1 MRERPSQTRRRFLA
15 AAGVASTSALAG
27 CSGLSGVLGG
37 DGGNGGGGDEDKPSL
52 TDFRGSGAYVQDR
65 PAPGGT
71 SIEELPDLE
80 GELAVYLGG
89 GEGGR
94 YVNLME
100 LFNQYYDDFD
110 VTWDTQPSSQLA
122 NTIVQ
127 EHESGT
133 TQADVFWS
141 VDIGSL
147 AYVSENG
154 AATKLS
160 SDTVSP
166 AFDRYHPDDTWVGV
180 AGRSR
185 AIPYNTNQFSESE
198 MPDSIDA
205 FATEPRFEGVVG
217 WAPTYGAF
225 HGFITAMRHIRGDEA
240 TREWLN
246 GMLEQ
251 NVNRY
256 DNEYLVAQAN
266 ANGELGAGFANHYY
280 TMLVLSGRPD
290 APLDLTFTE
299 NDAGSLV
306 NAAGA
311 SVLEGTE
318 NAELGEQFIR
328 HLLSAEAQ
336 EYLATRGFAYPMIP
350 EVEPVG
356 PLPTLDELEPPE
368 LDLQKLSDV
377 QPTLELLRDVGIL
390 S

>member
-1 MRERPSQTRRRFLA
+1 MSDRSGFNRRKFLA
-15 AAGVASTSALAG
+15 AAGAATISGLAG
-27 CSGLSGVLGG
+27 CNGVLGS
-37 DGGNGGGGDEDKPSL
+37 GGGENGSSDDAPGIG
-52 TDFRGSGAYVQDR
+52 DFRGSGGYVSGRD
-65 PAPGGT
+65 APGGT
-71 SIEELPDLE
+71 SIEELDDLE

-94 YVNLME
+94 YTNLME
-100 LFNQYYDDFD
+100 LFNQYYDDFE

-154 AATKLS
+154 ASTTLS

-205 FATEPRFEGVVG
+205 FATESRFAGNVG

-225 HGFITAMRHIRGDEA
+225 HGFITAMRHIRGEDA

-246 GMLEQ
+246 GMLAQ

-256 DNEYLVAQAN
+256 NNEYLVAQST
-266 ANGELGAGFANHYY
+266 ANGELATGFANHYY
-280 TMLVLSGRPD
+280 TMLVLAGRSD
-290 APLDLTFTE
+290 APIDVTFTK

-311 SVLEGTE
+311 SVLEGTDK
-318 NAELGEQFIR
+318 AELGENFIR

-336 EYLATRGFAYPMIP
+336 EFFATRGFGYPMIP
-350 EVEPVG
+350 DVEPVG
-356 PLPTLDELEPPE
+356 PLPSLGDLEPPE
-368 LDLQKLSDV
+368 LDFQKLSDI

>member
-1 MRERPSQTRRRFLA
+1 MTEHTSQTRRRFLA
-15 AAGVASTSALAG
+15 AAGVASTTALAG
-27 CSGLSGVLGG
+27 CSGILGGGGDDGG
-37 DGGNGGGGDEDKPSL
+37 DGGGDDRPGL
-52 TDFRGSGAYVQDR
+52 TDFRGSGAYVSDR

-71 SIEELPDLE
+71 SIEELDDLE
-80 GELAVYLGG
+80 GELTVYLGG

-100 LFNQYYDDFD
+100 LFNEYYDDFE

-122 NTIVQ
+122 NTIVE
-127 EHESGT
+127 EHEAGT

-154 AATKLS
+154 AATTLS

-166 AFDRYHPDDTWVGV
+166 AFERYHPDDTWVGV

-185 AIPYNTNQFSESE
+185 AIPYNTNEFSESE

-205 FATEPRFEGVVG
+205 FANDSRFAGNVG

-225 HGFITAMRHIRGDEA
+225 HGFITAMRHIRGEEA

-256 DNEYLVAQAN
+256 NNEYLVAQAT
-266 ANGELGAGFANHYY
+266 ANGELGTGFANHYY

-290 APLDLTFTE
+290 APIDVTFTQ

-318 NAELGEQFIR
+318 QTDLAEGFIR

-350 EVEPVG
+350 GVEPVG

-368 LDLQKLSDV
+368 LDFQKLSDI

-390 S
+390 A

>member
-1 MRERPSQTRRRFLA
+1 MRERFGQRRRQFLA
-15 AAGVASTSALAG
+15 AAGAATATT
-27 CSGLSGVLGG
+27 LSGCMGILGN
-37 DGGNGGGGDEDKPSL
+37 DNNGNSSGSQPGIES
-52 TDFRGSGAYVQDR
+52 FRGSGEYVSGR

-71 SIEELPDLE
+71 SIEELDDLE
-80 GELAVYLGG
+80 GKLTVYLGG

-94 YVNLME
+94 YINLLE
-100 LFNQYYDDFD
+100 LLNQYYDDFE

-127 EHESGT
+127 EYDSGT

-147 AYVSENG
+147 AYVSQNG
-154 AATKLS
+154 ASTTLS

-205 FATEPRFEGVVG
+205 FTTESRFAGSVG

-225 HGFITAMRHIRGDEA
+225 HSFITAMRSIRGDDA

-246 GMLEQ
+246 GMLDQ

-256 DNEYLVAQAN
+256 ANEYLVAQATS
-266 ANGELGAGFANHYY
+266 NGELATGFANHYY
-280 TMLVLSGRPD
+280 TMLVLAGSED
-290 APLDLTFTE
+290 APIDVTFTK

-311 SVLEGTE
+311 SVLKDSGNEELAE
-318 NAELGEQFIR
+318 NFIR

-336 EYLATRGFAYPMIP
+336 EFFATRGFGYPMIP
-350 EVEPVG
+350 GVEPVG
-356 PLPTLDELEPPE
+356 PLPSLSELEPPE
-368 LDLQKLSDV
+368 LDFQELSNI
-377 QPTLELLRDVGIL
+377 QPTLDLLREVGIL

>member
-1 MRERPSQTRRRFLA
+1 MGILQD
-15 AAGVASTSALAG
+15 GN
-27 CSGLSGVLGG
+27 SGDS
-37 DGGNGGGGDEDKPSL
+37 DGDKPTL
-52 TDFRGSGAYVQDR
+52 ADFRGSGQYVSDR

-100 LFNQYYDDFD
+100 LFNSYYDNFE

-127 EHESGT
+127 EYESGT

-154 AATKLS
+154 AATTLS
-160 SDTVSP
+160 NDTVAP
-166 AFDRYHPDDTWVGV
+166 AYDRYHPNDQWVGV

-185 AIPYNTNQFSESE
+185 AIPYNTNQFSESD
-198 MPDSIDA
+198 MPTSIDA
-205 FATEPRFEGVVG
+205 FATESRFAGNVG

-225 HGFITAMRHIRGDEA
+225 HGFVTAMRLIRGEDA

-246 GMLEQ
+246 GMLDQ
-251 NVNRY
+251 NVNRFN
-256 DNEYLVAQAN
+256 NEYLVAQAT

-290 APLDLTFTE
+290 APLDVAFTQ

-306 NAAGA
+306 NAAGT
-311 SVLEGTE
+311 SVLEGAD
-318 NAELGEQFIR
+318 NPGLGEQFVR

-336 EYLATRGFAYPMIP
+336 EFLATRGFAYPMI
-350 EVEPVG
+350 EGVEPVG
-356 PLPTLDELEPPE
+356 PLPALSELEPPE
-368 LDLQKLSDV
+368 LDLQKLSNV

>member
-1 MRERPSQTRRRFLA
+1 MNHRNSQTRRRFLA
-15 AAGVASTSALAG
+15 ATGTAGVTGLAG
-27 CSGLSGVLGG
+27 CMGLLE
-37 DGGNGGGGDEDKPSL
+37 DGGSEKPTL
-52 TDFRGSGAYVQDR
+52 ADFRGSGALVSDR
-65 PAPGGT
+65 PEPGGT
-71 SIEELPDLE
+71 SIAELSDLE
-80 GELAVYLGG
+80 GELNVYLGG

-94 YVNLME
+94 YVALME
-100 LFNQYYDDFD
+100 LFNEYYDDFE
-110 VTWDTQPSSQLA
+110 VTWDSQPSSQLA

-127 EHESGT
+127 EDESGT

-147 AYVSENG
+147 AYVSDNG
-154 AATKLS
+154 ATTTLS
-160 SDTVSP
+160 TDTVSP

-185 AIPYNTNQFSESE
+185 AIPYNTNEFSESD

-205 FATEPRFEGVVG
+205 FATESRFEGVVG

-225 HGFITAMRHIRGDEA
+225 HGFVTAMRHIRGEDA

-246 GMLEQ
+246 GMLDQ

-256 DNEYLVAQAN
+256 DNEYLVAQATS
-266 ANGELGAGFANHYY
+266 NGELGTGFANHYY

-290 APLDLTFTE
+290 APLDLTFTQ

-311 SVLEGTE
+311 SVLQGAE
-318 NAELGEQFIR
+318 NPELGENFIR

-336 EYLATRGFAYPMIP
+336 EFLATRGFAYPMI
-350 EVEPVG
+350 EGVEPVG
-356 PLPTLDELEPPE
+356 PLPKLSELEPPE
-368 LDLQKLSDV
+368 LDFQKLSDI
-377 QPTLELLRDVGIL
+377 QPTLKLLRDVGIL